1 MCTNDGISP
10 AVGWEERTWTA
21 DPDDAGL
28 LTRRARVRAAGLYR
42 ASVPSRIADLR
53 LQLSVDVLA
62 EAEDAVAEI
71 VRFDAEISRS
81 LPGPTAD
88 LAPLDAVLLRTESA
102 SSSQIEHITA
112 GATALAL
119 ATLGE
124 KTRPNAALVAANV
137 RAMNAAVALADDLDE
152 RALLAAH
159 RALMDGQPSACPGEY
174 RTVQAWIGGS
184 APTPHTASFVPPHP
198 ERIAAGMADLFA
210 YLHRTDV
217 PVLVHAAVAHAQFE
231 TIHPFVDGNGR
242 TGRVLVHALL
252 HRAGTMSRITV
263 PISAG
268 LLTDTQGYFD
278 ALTAFREG
286 DAAPIV
292 RSFAHAALAAA
303 GNGRRLVAGLEAA
316 HARWSEALTARRDA
330 AVWRALSL
338 VIAQP
343 AVTVE
348 HVRSALGV
356 SRPAAQRA
364 VDQLVEAHILQPAT
378 SQRRNRVWLATE
390 VLAHLDEFAARAGR
404 RG

>member
-1 MCTNDGISP
+1 MRTDVPLPP
-10 AVGWEERTWTA
+10 AVGWEERTWNA
-21 DPDDAGL
+21 DPDDAGP
-28 LTRRARVRAAGLYR
+28 LTRRARVRAAGPYR
-42 ASVPSRIADLR
+42 ASIPARIADLH
-53 LQLSVDVLA
+53 LQLPDEVLA
-62 EAEDAVAEI
+62 DAEDAVAEI

-81 LPGPTAD
+81 LPGAAGD
-88 LAPLDAVLLRTESA
+88 IAPLDAVLLRTESA

-112 GATALAL
+112 GAKALAL

-137 RAMNAAVALADDLDE
+137 RAMSAAVALADDLDE
-152 RALLAAH
+152 AALLAAH
-159 RALMDGQPSACPGEY
+159 RALMDGQPAAHPGEY

-198 ERIAAGMADLFA
+198 VRIADGMADLFA

-263 PISAG
+263 PLSAG
-268 LLTDTQGYFD
+268 LLTDTQGYFK
-278 ALTAFREG
+278 ALMAFREG

-292 RSFAHAALAAA
+292 RSFVHAALAAA
-303 GNGRRLVAGLEAA
+303 GNGRRLVADLEAA
-316 HARWSEALTARRDA
+316 HTRWSEAVTARRDA
-330 AVWRALSL
+330 AVWRALGA

-343 AVTVE
+343 AVTVDYLAK
-348 HVRSALGV
+348 ALGV

-364 VDQLVEAHILQPAT
+364 VDQLVQAHILQPA
-378 SQRRNRVWLATE
+378 SNQRRNRVWLATE
-390 VLAHLDEFAARAGR
+390 VLACLDEFAARTGR